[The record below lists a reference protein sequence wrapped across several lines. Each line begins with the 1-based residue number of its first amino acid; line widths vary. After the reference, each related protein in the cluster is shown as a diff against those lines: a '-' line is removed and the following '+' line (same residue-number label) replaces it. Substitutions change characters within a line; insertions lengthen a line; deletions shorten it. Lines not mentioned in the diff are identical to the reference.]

1 MNKQAADPGVLAPQ
15 KNAAPDDK
23 DSLRALPPSLTGFRI
38 LIADDDDF
46 MLDCLEEVLGQL
58 GLKQI
63 DRARDGNELLVYV
76 DQPAKCPDLI
86 FCDLDMD
93 GMDGIECLRHLADR
107 HFRGAIIAVSGASPR
122 LLGSMADL
130 AREHRIYFL
139 GAIAKPIDSE
149 SIRSAIVAF
158 GARSPAKIAPRVDG
172 RRSTPLA
179 PDEIRNGIAAGCVDV
194 FFQPKVAIAD
204 RKVVGAEAL
213 LRWRDPVRGVMP
225 PLSVVQVAEAHGF
238 VKELTRA
245 VYGKAIIHLAEWW
258 RCGHGITMAINL
270 SMEDLV
276 VLDLPDLLLELTR
289 SAGTDPT
296 HVILEITE
304 TRLMVNFASSLEV
317 IGRLRLK
324 GFRLSIDDFGTGY
337 ANHEK
342 LVRMPFDEIKI
353 DRAFVHNA
361 ASDSTARAVLE
372 SSVDLGHILGMRVVG
387 EGTETQED
395 WNLLAAIG
403 CDIAQGYY
411 LAKPVPADQFMDWK
425 ISWEARNGP

>member
-1 MNKQAADPGVLAPQ
+1 MSGLLFHLPNDTAQP
-15 KNAAPDDK
+15 
-23 DSLRALPPSLTGFRI
+23 ALPQSLTGIRV

-46 MLDCLEEVLGQL
+46 MLDCLEEVLDQL
-58 GLKQI
+58 GVKQI
-63 DRARDGNELLVYV
+63 QRVRDGNELLVCV
-76 DQPAKCPDLI
+76 DDPGKCPDLI

-93 GMDGIECLRHLADR
+93 GMDGIECLRHLAER
-107 HFRGAIIAVSGASPR
+107 KFRGAMFAVSGASPR

-130 AREHRIYFL
+130 ARAHHIEFL

-149 SIRSAIVAF
+149 SIRAAIMAF
-158 GARSPAKIAPRVDG
+158 GARSPQKSQPSVERRAAAPL
-172 RRSTPLA
+172 T
-179 PDEIRNGIAAGCVDV
+179 PDEILQGIAAGHVDV
-194 FFQPKVAIAD
+194 FFQPKVTIAD

-213 LRWRDPVRGVMP
+213 LRWRDPVRGMMAP
-225 PLSVVQVAEAHGF
+225 QAVVQVAEAHGI
-238 VKELTRA
+238 VNELTRA
-245 VYGKAIIHLAEWW
+245 VYRKSIIHLAEWW
-258 RCGHGITMAINL
+258 RCGHCITMAINL

-276 VLDLPDLLLELTR
+276 VLNLPDLLLEMTR

-296 HVILEITE
+296 HVLLEITE

-361 ASDSTARAVLE
+361 TNDASARAVLE
-372 SSVDLGHILGMRVVG
+372 SSVDLGHILGMQVVG
-387 EGTETQED
+387 EGTETLDD

-403 CDIAQGYY
+403 CDISQGYY
-411 LAKPVPADQFMDWK
+411 LARPMPADQFIDWK
-425 ISWEARNGP
+425 IQWEAKPGTRE

>member
-1 MNKQAADPGVLAPQ
+1 MNNALSRPPGETDLPEL
-15 KNAAPDDK
+15 P
-23 DSLRALPPSLTGFRI
+23 RALTRI
-38 LIADDDDF
+38 RVLIADDDEF
-46 MLDCLEEVLGQL
+46 MLDCLEEVLNQL

-63 DRARDGNELLVYV
+63 QRARDGNELLVYV
-76 DQPAKCPDLI
+76 DEPAKCPDLI

-107 HFRGAIIAVSGASPR
+107 KFRGAMIAVSGASPR

-130 AREHRIYFL
+130 ARIHRIEFL

-149 SIRSAIVAF
+149 SIRAAIIAF
-158 GARSPAKIAPRVDG
+158 GARTPPKTTPGAERGTASPL
-172 RRSTPLA
+172 TPE
-179 PDEIRNGIAAGCVDV
+179 EIQHGIAAGYVDI
-194 FFQPKVAIAD
+194 FFQPKVTIAD
-204 RKVVGAEAL
+204 RKVIGAEAL
-213 LRWRDPVRGVMP
+213 LRWRDPVRGLLAPMA
-225 PLSVVQVAEAHGF
+225 VVQVAEANGL
-238 VKELTRA
+238 VNELTRA
-245 VYGKAIIHLAEWW
+245 VYRKSIIHLAEWW
-258 RCGHGITMAINL
+258 RCGHGITISINL

-276 VLDLPDLLLELTR
+276 VLNLPDLLLEMTR

-296 HVILEITE
+296 HVLLEITE

-361 ASDSTARAVLE
+361 TNDTAARAVLE
-372 SSVDLGHILGMRVVG
+372 SSVDLGHILGMQVVG
-387 EGTETQED
+387 EGTETLED

-411 LAKPVPADQFMDWK
+411 LARPMPADKFIDWK
-425 ISWEARNGP
+425 IEWEAQSERRE

>member
-1 MNKQAADPGVLAPQ
+1 MNNALSRPPGETDLQELPQA
-15 KNAAPDDK
+15 
-23 DSLRALPPSLTGFRI
+23 LTRI
-38 LIADDDDF
+38 RVLIADDDEF
-46 MLDCLEEVLGQL
+46 MLDCLEEVLNQL
-58 GLKQI
+58 GLRHIQ
-63 DRARDGNELLVYV
+63 RARDGNELLVYV
-76 DQPAKCPDLI
+76 DEPAKCPDLI

-107 HFRGAIIAVSGASPR
+107 KFRGAMIAVSGASPR

-130 AREHRIYFL
+130 ARIHRIEFL

-149 SIRSAIVAF
+149 SIRAAIIAF
-158 GARSPAKIAPRVDG
+158 GARTPPKTASGAERGTASPL
-172 RRSTPLA
+172 TPE
-179 PDEIRNGIAAGCVDV
+179 EIQHGIAAGYVDI
-194 FFQPKVAIAD
+194 FFQPKVTIAD
-204 RKVVGAEAL
+204 RKVIGAEAL
-213 LRWRDPVRGVMP
+213 LRWRDPVRGLLAPMA
-225 PLSVVQVAEAHGF
+225 VVQVAEANSL
-238 VKELTRA
+238 VNELTRA
-245 VYGKAIIHLAEWW
+245 VYRKSIIHLAEWW
-258 RCGHGITMAINL
+258 RCGHGITMSINL

-276 VLDLPDLLLELTR
+276 VLNLPDLLLEMTR

-296 HVILEITE
+296 HVLLEITE

-361 ASDSTARAVLE
+361 TNDTAARAVLE
-372 SSVDLGHILGMRVVG
+372 SSVDLGHILGMQVVG
-387 EGTETQED
+387 EGTETLED

-411 LAKPVPADQFMDWK
+411 LARPMPADKFIDWK
-425 ISWEARNGP
+425 IEWEAHSERRE

>member
-1 MNKQAADPGVLAPQ
+1 MSNALFNSAGETEPQVLPE
-15 KNAAPDDK
+15 
-23 DSLRALPPSLTGFRI
+23 ALTRI
-38 LIADDDDF
+38 RVLIADDDEF
-46 MLDCLEEVLGQL
+46 MLDCLEEVLSQL
-58 GLKQI
+58 GMKQI
-63 DRARDGNELLVYV
+63 QRAKDGNELLVYV
-76 DQPAKCPDLI
+76 DEPAKCPDLI

-93 GMDGIECLRHLADR
+93 GMDGIECLRHLATR
-107 HFRGAIIAVSGASPR
+107 HFRGAMIAVSGASPR

-130 AREHRIYFL
+130 AREHRVEFL

-149 SIRSAIVAF
+149 SIRAAIISF
-158 GARSPAKIAPRVDG
+158 GARTPPKAAPSVDRGTASPL
-172 RRSTPLA
+172 T
-179 PDEIRNGIAAGCVDV
+179 PDEIQHGIAAGYVDI
-194 FFQPKVAIAD
+194 FFQPKVTISD
-204 RKVVGAEAL
+204 RKVIGAEAL
-213 LRWRDPVRGVMP
+213 LRWRDPVRGLLP
-225 PLSVVQVAEAHGF
+225 PMAVVQVAEANGL
-238 VKELTRA
+238 VNELTRA
-245 VYGKAIIHLAEWW
+245 VYRKSIIHLAEWW
-258 RCGHGITMAINL
+258 RCGHGITMSINL

-276 VLDLPDLLLELTR
+276 VLNLPDLLLEATR

-296 HVILEITE
+296 HVLLEITE

-361 ASDSTARAVLE
+361 THDTAARAVLE
-372 SSVDLGHILGMRVVG
+372 SSVDLGHILGMQVVG
-387 EGTETQED
+387 EGTETLED

-411 LAKPVPADQFMDWK
+411 LARPMPADKFIDWK
-425 ISWEARNGP
+425 IEWEAQSERRE

>member
-1 MNKQAADPGVLAPQ
+1 MNRSSF
-15 KNAAPDDK
+15 AAPGQADQTEPG
-23 DSLRALPPSLTGFRI
+23 ALPHSLTGLRI
-38 LIADDDDF
+38 LIVDDDEF

-58 GLKQI
+58 GVKRI
-63 DRARDGNELLVYV
+63 MRAGDGHELLAYV
-76 DQPAKCPDLI
+76 DEPANCPDLI

-93 GMDGIECLRHLADR
+93 GMDGIECLRHLGDR
-107 HFRGAIIAVSGASPR
+107 GFGGAVIAVSGASPR

-130 AREHRIYFL
+130 AREHRIDFL
-139 GAIAKPIDSE
+139 GAIAKPIDRE
-149 SIRSAIVAF
+149 SIRAAIAAF
-158 GARSPAKIAPRVDG
+158 GARSPTRALPRAERGAPP
-172 RRSTPLA
+172 T
-179 PDEIRNGIAAGCVDV
+179 PDEIQHGIEAGYVDV
-194 FFQPKVAIAD
+194 YFQPKVSIAD

-213 LRWRDPVRGVMP
+213 LRWRDPVRGLMP

-238 VKELTRA
+238 VNELTRA
-245 VYGKAIIHLAEWW
+245 VYRKAIAHLADWW
-258 RCGHGITMAINL
+258 RCGHGITLAVNL
-270 SMEDLV
+270 SMDDLV
-276 VLDLPDLLLELTR
+276 VLDLPDLLLEMTK

-296 HVILEITE
+296 HVLLEVTE

-361 ASDSTARAVLE
+361 AHDTAARAVLE
-372 SSVDLGHILGMRVVG
+372 SSVDLGHILGMKVVG
-387 EGTETQED
+387 EGTETLED

-411 LAKPVPADQFMDWK
+411 LAKPMPADQFMDWK
-425 ISWEARNGP
+425 ILWESRDGP

>member
-1 MNKQAADPGVLAPQ
+1 MNNALSRPPGETDLQELPE
-15 KNAAPDDK
+15 
-23 DSLRALPPSLTGFRI
+23 ALTRI
-38 LIADDDDF
+38 RVLIADDDEF
-46 MLDCLEEVLGQL
+46 MLDCLEEVLNQL
-58 GLKQI
+58 GLRQI
-63 DRARDGNELLVYV
+63 QRARDGNELLVYV
-76 DQPAKCPDLI
+76 DEPGKCPDLI

-107 HFRGAIIAVSGASPR
+107 KFRGAMIAVSGASPR

-130 AREHRIYFL
+130 ARIHRIEFL

-149 SIRSAIVAF
+149 SIRAAIIAF
-158 GARSPAKIAPRVDG
+158 GARTPPKTVPGAERGTASPL
-172 RRSTPLA
+172 TPE
-179 PDEIRNGIAAGCVDV
+179 EIQHGIAAGYVDI
-194 FFQPKVAIAD
+194 FFQPKVTIAD
-204 RKVVGAEAL
+204 RKVIGAEAL
-213 LRWRDPVRGVMP
+213 LRWRDPVRGLLAPMA
-225 PLSVVQVAEAHGF
+225 VVQVAEANGL
-238 VKELTRA
+238 VNELTRA
-245 VYGKAIIHLAEWW
+245 VYRKSIIHLAEWW
-258 RCGHGITMAINL
+258 RCGHGITMSINL

-276 VLDLPDLLLELTR
+276 VLNLPDLLLEMTR

-296 HVILEITE
+296 HVLLEITE

-361 ASDSTARAVLE
+361 TNDTAARAVLE
-372 SSVDLGHILGMRVVG
+372 SSVDLGHILGMQVVG
-387 EGTETQED
+387 EGTETLED

-411 LAKPVPADQFMDWK
+411 LARPMPADKFIDWK
-425 ISWEARNGP
+425 IEWEAQRESRE